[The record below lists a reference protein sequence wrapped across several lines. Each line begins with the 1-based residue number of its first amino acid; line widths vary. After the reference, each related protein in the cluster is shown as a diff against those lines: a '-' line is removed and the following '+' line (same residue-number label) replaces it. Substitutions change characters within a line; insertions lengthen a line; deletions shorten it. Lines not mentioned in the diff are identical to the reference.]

1 MYHITP
7 LFTIPVKRFRIQ
19 ISLKRILSH
28 VTYQKDYY
36 LKLHTPIR
44 EFCITSKRQPK
55 INSYLSFKLI
65 KLIFPPSM
73 FSLRHRLL
81 LCATV
86 WFSVLFEWQR
96 QSRDWVLFMKKVHGI
111 SRRIKEAGVDPA
123 DRRNMSKKSWNILF
137 VKKKNSTKN
146 LKKTTTTTKKSWRT
160 TLWMLM

>member
-7 LFTIPVKRFRIQ
+7 LFTIPVKQFRIQ

-36 LKLHTPIR
+36 LKLPTPIR
-44 EFCITSKRQPK
+44 AFSITSKRQPK
-55 INSYLSFKLI
+55 INSYLSFKPI
-65 KLIFPPSM
+65 KLIFFPPSM

-123 DRRNMSKKSWNILF
+123 DRRNNMSEKSWSILF
-137 VKKKNSTKN
+137 VIWKEKK
-146 LKKTTTTTKKSWRT
+146 LAGFEYW
-160 TLWMLM
+160 